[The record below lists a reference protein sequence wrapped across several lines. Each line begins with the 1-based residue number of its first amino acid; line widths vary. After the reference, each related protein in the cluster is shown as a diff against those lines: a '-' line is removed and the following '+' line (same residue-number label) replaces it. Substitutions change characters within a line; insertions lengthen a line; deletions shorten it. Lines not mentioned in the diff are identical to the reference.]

1 MKAMKK
7 LAIVAALC
15 LMLWSCNSEP
25 TLQQYFVKNSESK
38 DFIALDLTTDI
49 LRLNKSEISAEEN
62 AALETLKKMNIL
74 AYQADAKNPAKF
86 EAERVKIKNILKN
99 EKYQELIK
107 VNSGKEGGAVYF
119 VGEEDKIDEFVL
131 FANKND
137 AGFAI
142 VRVLGKNMSPNSIMT
157 MLSVLNKANL
167 DIEQLKP
174 LQKMIPN

>member
-1 MKAMKK
+1 MKRFSL
-7 LAIVAALC
+7 LAVLC
-15 LMLWSCNSEP
+15 LLLASCNSEP
-25 TLQQYFVKNSESK
+25 TLQQYFVENTESK

-49 LRLNKSEISAEEN
+49 LKLNKAKVTSEEN

-74 AYQADAKNPAKF
+74 AFKADEKNPAKF
-86 EAERVKIKNILKN
+86 ETERTKIKGILKN

-119 VGEEDKIDEFVL
+119 VGKDDAIDEFVL

-137 AGFAI
+137 AGFAV
-142 VRVLGKNMSPNSIMT
+142 VRVLGDNMTPTSIMT
-157 MLSVLNKANL
+157 MLSVLKKADL

-174 LQKMIPN
+174 LQKMVPN

>member
-1 MKAMKK
+1 MKK
-7 LAIVAALC
+7 LAIVAAIC

-25 TLQQYFVKNSESK
+25 TLQQYFVENTESK

-62 AALETLKKMNIL
+62 TALETLKKMNIL
-74 AYQADAKNPAKF
+74 AFKADEKNPAKY
-86 EAERVKIKNILKN
+86 ETERAKVKTILKN

-119 VGEEDKIDEFVL
+119 VGKDDAIDEFVL
-131 FANKND
+131 YANKND
-137 AGFAI
+137 AGFAV
-142 VRVLGKNMSPNSIMT
+142 VRVLGKNMSPSSIMT
-157 MLSVLNKANL
+157 MLSVLKKANL

-174 LQKMIPN
+174 LQKMVPN